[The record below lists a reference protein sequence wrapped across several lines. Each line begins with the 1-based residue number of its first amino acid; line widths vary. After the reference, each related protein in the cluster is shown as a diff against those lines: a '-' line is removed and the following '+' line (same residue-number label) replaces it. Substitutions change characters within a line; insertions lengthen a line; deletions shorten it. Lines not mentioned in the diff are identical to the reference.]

1 MKLNKTIRFFAPVL
15 ILGGLLST
23 AALVYFNPPETERR
37 FGDFGPRLTVA
48 TQILSSAP
56 YQVYLESYGT
66 VQPRTKSQLFS
77 QVSGQV
83 MSVNPRFRDGGFFEA
98 GDILLSIDPRDYEAD
113 VKISEAALMDAKQ
126 VLAEEEARS
135 EQAAYDWKRL
145 GNEGEAPDL
154 VLRIPHLMAAEGRVI
169 SAESNFS
176 KAKLDLERAN
186 IVAPFAGRILN
197 KFVDIGQ
204 VVSNNTRVADVY
216 ATDYVEIRLP
226 LRDRDLSFIDL
237 PESYRFRDVREE
249 DMPRV
254 IVQSGLI
261 DEQGWAGRIVRTEG
275 AIDDNAR
282 QLHVVAQIDDP
293 FGYAGENKTP
303 LKIGQYVTASIEGQ
317 VIPNAVVIPG
327 SAIYQG
333 SYVYVVEDGV
343 LQRRDVVIAWAND
356 TESVIRTGLADGD
369 ELVITPLGQVTSGV
383 RVSVEGAA
391 RDFQPPEGREFTG
404 DGRPNREGGGQRG
417 GRSQSENVMGKPGNA
432 AAPAGDVPG
441 ENRDNRQQSEG
452 TTARRES
459 SSTSPGE
466 LTTRQEGQS

>member
-1 MKLNKTIRFFAPVL
+1 MPLL
-15 ILGGLLST
+15 ILGGLIGT
-23 AALVYFNPPETERR
+23 AALVYFNPPEADRR
-37 FGDFGPRLTVA
+37 GGDFGPRLTVA
-48 TQILSSAP
+48 AQILSASP

-66 VQPRTKSQLFS
+66 VQPRTRSQLFS

-83 MSVNPRFRDGGFFEA
+83 ISVNPRFRDGGFFEE

-126 VLAEEEARS
+126 ILAEEQARS

-176 KAKLDLERAN
+176 KAKLDLERTN

-197 KFVDIGQ
+197 RFVDVGE
-204 VVSNNTRVADVY
+204 VVSNNTQLADVY

-249 DMPRV
+249 DMPGV
-254 IVQSGLI
+254 VVQSGLI
-261 DEQGWAGRIVRTEG
+261 DEEGWVGKVVRTEG
-275 AIDDNAR
+275 AIDDSAR

-293 FGYAGENKTP
+293 YGYAGENKAP
-303 LKIGQYVTASIEGQ
+303 LKIGQYVTATIEGR
-317 VIPNAVVIPG
+317 VIPDAIVIPS

-333 SYVYVVEDGV
+333 SYAYVVEDGV
-343 LQRRDVVIAWAND
+343 LQRRDIVITWAND
-356 TESVIRTGLADGD
+356 SESVIRSGLASGD
-369 ELVITPLGQVTSGV
+369 ELVTTPLGQVTSGV
-383 RVSVEGAA
+383 KVSVEGQP
-391 RDFQPPEGREFTG
+391 RNFQPPQGMDFTG
-404 DGRPNREGGGQRG
+404 DGPAGGGGTGSRPDG
-417 GRSQSENVMGKPGNA
+417 GMGKPVGSM
-432 AAPAGDVPG
+432 PQGEGMGPGDWQRP
-441 ENRDNRQQSEG
+441 EG
-452 TTARRES
+452 ATARRES
-459 SSTSPGE
+459 SSSKANDTSD
-466 LTTRQEGQS
+466 TKEGQS